1 MRKIGKK
8 GMTLVEVIASLVILS
23 IILAPITSIFY
34 MGYKNYFVEHDRM
47 MSQQTGKEVLN
58 SIIEDLR
65 AFENEHTKVDDI
77 TAKALIIKDS
87 INFPGDEIVY
97 RYDEVEKTILRNG
110 SNLIDDSEVDITDF
124 SVLETKP
131 EGYDSSI
138 IKISVTVRTGKS
150 DEIQLLGSYRR
161 RYK

>member
-23 IILAPITSIFY
+23 IILTPITSIFY
-34 MGYKNYFVEHDRM
+34 MGYKNYFVENDTM
-47 MSQQTGKEVLN
+47 TSQQAAKEVLN
-58 SIIEDLR
+58 RIIEDLR
-65 AFENEHTKVDDI
+65 VYENEHTKVDDI

-97 RYDEVEKTILRNG
+97 TFEEDRKLILRNG
-110 SNLIDDSEVDITDF
+110 LNLLDNDAVVITDF

-131 EGYDSSI
+131 DGYDSSI

-150 DEIQLLGSYRR
+150 DEIKIEGSYRR
-161 RYK
+161 KYK